1 VPDRTPSEREL
12 TEDRLGPPAIRRRL
26 ASLSSKPL
34 NFDLAE
40 LERAQPGDGWKV
52 TDACQPLPAERPGNP
67 ERGGSFEIAQGLM
80 RSYEFADPRIVRAY
94 YDPRRPLEGRD
105 MLLELKA
112 LGLVHV
118 FAGVR
123 VGDVYEHIRRF
134 RGREVR
140 VWGWNYR
147 TLEGH
152 IEKGQMDWE
161 VWKWLDSGEVEF
173 RVHSLSRHGRITNP
187 VLWLGYRLLRGH
199 ERGAFLGGTQR
210 RMREFVE
217 LALTAGLMTD
227 TPALGS

>member
-1 VPDRTPSEREL
+1 VPDRPPSEREL
-12 TEDRLGPPAIRRRL
+12 AEDRLGPPAIRRRL
-26 ASLSSKPL
+26 AALSTKPL

-52 TDACQPLPAERPGNP
+52 THLCQALPAERPGDP
-67 ERGGSFEIAQGLM
+67 EHGGSFEVAQGLM
-80 RSYEFADPRIVRAY
+80 RSYEFADPKVVRAY
-94 YDPRRPLEGRD
+94 YDPRHPLEGRD

-123 VGDVYEHIRRF
+123 VGDVYEHTRRF
-134 RGREVR
+134 RHREVR

-152 IEKGQMDWE
+152 IERGQMDWE

-173 RVHSLSRHGRITNP
+173 RVHSLSRDAGITNP
-187 VLWLGYRLLRGH
+187 VLWLGYRVLRGH
-199 ERGAFLGGTQR
+199 ERAAFLDGTKR

-217 LALTAGLMTD
+217 LALTAGLRTD
-227 TPALGS
+227 TRALGS